1 MKRTFRILAIVVVV
15 LVVAFL
21 GLRTFTKSKSPAA
34 IVENTHN
41 GLNVKVTY
49 CQPSK
54 KGRVIFGELLPF
66 GTVWR
71 TGANEATIISFGQ
84 DVSIAGKPL
93 AKGDYSFWT
102 IPGQNEWTAIFNKET
117 GQWGTM
123 YDEKQDVLR
132 VPIVSRKHSPMAEQF
147 TMTFAPDS
155 TGTNLILFWDETE
168 AVVPISKQ

>member
-1 MKRTFRILAIVVVV
+1 MKKTLKIVAIVVAV

-21 GLRTFTKSKSPAA
+21 GLRTFTKSKSPQAV
-34 IVENTHN
+34 VENTHN

-66 GTVWR
+66 GQVWR

-84 DVSIAGKPL
+84 DVNVAGKPL
-93 AKGDYSFWT
+93 AKGDYSLWT
-102 IPGQNEWTAIFNKET
+102 IPGETGWTAILNKET
-117 GQWGTM
+117 GQWGTN
-123 YDEKQDVLR
+123 YDEKQDALR
-132 VPIVSRKHSPMAEQF
+132 VPIVSRKHSPLAEQF

-155 TGTNLILFWDETE
+155 LGTNLVLFWDETE
-168 AVVPISKQ
+168 AVIPINKQ

>member
-1 MKRTFRILAIVVVV
+1 MKKVLRIVAIVVAV
-15 LVVAFL
+15 LLVAFF
-21 GLRTFTKSKSPAA
+21 GLRTFTKSKSPEAV
-34 IVENTHN
+34 VENTYN

-66 GTVWR
+66 GQVWR

-93 AKGDYSFWT
+93 TKGDYSLWT
-102 IPGQNEWTAIFNKET
+102 IPGQSGWIAIFNKEK
-117 GQWGTM
+117 GQWGTN

-132 VPIVSRKHSPMAEQF
+132 VRIASRKHSPMAEQF

-155 TGTNLILFWDETE
+155 TGTNLVLFWDETE